1 METQCQ
7 KRYPTTFRPELH
19 QSPVPLGFCYAKHG
33 NRATRGQ
40 HCTLSVRNS
49 ALHPTSLEHRAC
61 HDANIAPWLLLAN
74 RLGLQASRQDL
85 KSTDFYLSSDCAQ
98 VRWLEVKGGEDNSTC
113 DELVVGEDIV
123 DSRTRLVSSSVPETS
138 DTKLLGLY
146 RWGLPAMQQAY
157 CIHRPLIS

>member
-1 METQCQ
+1 MRELDSTETNRLGLKCPVWQKTRLLTDFFFGTFPFKVFFKGFTVCLGSVLPPKYICVILSWVKMETQCQ

-85 KSTDFYLSSDCAQ
+85 KSTDFYLSSDCA
-98 VRWLEVKGGEDNSTC
+98 
-113 DELVVGEDIV
+113 
-123 DSRTRLVSSSVPETS
+123 
-138 DTKLLGLY
+138 
-146 RWGLPAMQQAY
+146 
-157 CIHRPLIS
+157 

>member
-85 KSTDFYLSSDCAQ
+85 KSTDFYLSSDCA
-98 VRWLEVKGGEDNSTC
+98 
-113 DELVVGEDIV
+113 
-123 DSRTRLVSSSVPETS
+123 
-138 DTKLLGLY
+138 
-146 RWGLPAMQQAY
+146 
-157 CIHRPLIS
+157 

>member
-85 KSTDFYLSSDCAQ
+85 KSTNFYLSSDCAVPNRFAGQ
-98 VRWLEVKGGEDNSTC
+98 RSRVERIIPPVMSWLSGKTLWTQGQG
-113 DELVVGEDIV
+113 LF
-123 DSRTRLVSSSVPETS
+123 P
-138 DTKLLGLY
+138 LLFLKHQIPNYQDYIDG
-146 RWGLPAMQQAY
+146 ACQQCNRPTAY
-157 CIHRPLIS
+157 TGP